1 MPAAEELGVAV
12 LRLAPLPVLAPQA
25 LVVAV
30 DAAVVVVPLVAVA
43 AKCRSESCKVQSR
56 GKLKRALR

>member
-12 LRLAPLPVLAPQA
+12 LRLAPLPNLAPQA
-25 LVVAV
+25 LVVAA
-30 DAAVVVVPLVAVA
+30 DAAVVVVAVA